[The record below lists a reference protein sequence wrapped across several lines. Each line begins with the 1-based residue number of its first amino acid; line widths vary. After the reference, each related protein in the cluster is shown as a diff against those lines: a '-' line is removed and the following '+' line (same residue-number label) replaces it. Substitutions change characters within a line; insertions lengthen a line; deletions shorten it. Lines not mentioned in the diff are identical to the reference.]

1 MFIIGKDNHDKLAYI
16 GKDGTEK
23 VISENKS
30 FIQWVQEYSKK
41 IVTVTFV
48 LFIIIEFVSLLMI
61 LIEYIRIGDSMHL
74 DILIQ
79 EANLTFREV
88 IGGYIVKAAMENV
101 SKGFSAIM
109 DKYFQYKIDSLE
121 FESKQNQDEGPI
133 MEDGEESDL

>member
-23 VISENKS
+23 IISENKS

-41 IVTVTFV
+41 IVTITFI
-48 LFIIIEFVSLLMI
+48 LFVIIEFVSLLMI
-61 LIEYIRIGDSMHL
+61 LIEYIRIGDSVHL

-88 IGGYIVKAAMENV
+88 IGGYIIKAAMENV
-101 SKGFSAIM
+101 SKGFGMIA
-109 DKYFQYKIDSLE
+109 DKYFQYKMDSLE

>member
-23 VISENKS
+23 IISENKS

-41 IVTVTFV
+41 IVTITFV
-48 LFIIIEFVSLLMI
+48 LFVIIEFVSLLMI
-61 LIEYIRIGDSMHL
+61 LLEYIRIGDSVHL

-79 EANLTFREV
+79 EANLTFRDV
-88 IGGYIVKAAMENV
+88 IGGYIIKAAMENV
-101 SKGFSAIM
+101 SKGFGMIA
-109 DKYFQYKIDSLE
+109 DKYFQYKMDYLE